1 MRKRTS
7 IAALVAVLW
16 AAPLASQ
23 QTTLTVSQ
31 VQQIA
36 VAAITAGDANVA
48 VQATAAL
55 LQRSP
60 DSPGVLI
67 VRTEAALLARDFDG
81 AVGFGQRAFW
91 NAGSNSQRFAAARLV
106 ALAYAEQGKDTRAQG
121 WLRLARQNAANA
133 QARNDVARD
142 FRFLRARNPLS
153 VNLRFGIA
161 PSTNVNNGSAV
172 GADEQ
177 VELDLGPLGV
187 LPFTLSGDARAL
199 SGWGISGSA
208 DLRYRVRRD
217 ETSATFVNLAISG
230 RTYILTEG
238 AQRQAGDDVD
248 GSDFSDANLTFG
260 ITHRFI
266 LAEGM
271 RPTTASLSFG
281 QNWFGGDPNARFWTA
296 SASQSWEI
304 SPKDTFI
311 LSGSAQNQRSL
322 TGSDPIKNYRVQGTW
337 ARDLDEWGSVG
348 FSLALQ
354 DSQSDNLDADY
365 DGVRYG
371 VNYSFPQPI
380 AGIQFGLN
388 YSYEERDFVASNFGP
403 RDIDTI
409 RSASVRAVFTDL
421 ELFGFQPVINVER
434 TVQESDTDL
443 FDREFTNIGFDIT
456 SSF

>member
-238 AQRQAGDDVD
+238 
-248 GSDFSDANLTFG
+248 
-260 ITHRFI
+260 
-266 LAEGM
+266 
-271 RPTTASLSFG
+271 TTASLSFG

-337 ARDLDEWGSVG
+337 ARDLE
-348 FSLALQ
+348 
-354 DSQSDNLDADY
+354 
-365 DGVRYG
+365 
-371 VNYSFPQPI
+371 
-380 AGIQFGLN
+380 
-388 YSYEERDFVASNFGP
+388 
-403 RDIDTI
+403 
-409 RSASVRAVFTDL
+409 
-421 ELFGFQPVINVER
+421 
-434 TVQESDTDL
+434 
-443 FDREFTNIGFDIT
+443 
-456 SSF
+456 